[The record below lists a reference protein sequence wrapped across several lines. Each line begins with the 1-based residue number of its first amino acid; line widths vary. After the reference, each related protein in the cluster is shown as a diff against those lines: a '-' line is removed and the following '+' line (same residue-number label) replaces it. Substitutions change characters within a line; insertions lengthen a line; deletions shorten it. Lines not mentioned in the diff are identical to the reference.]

1 MRRPEL
7 PALTGIRFY
16 AAVLVYVS
24 HVVELIPGMAT
35 LGGSFLLFN
44 AGVVSV
50 SFFFTLS
57 GFILTYN
64 YSDSF
69 KESISLGTYSQFMWN
84 RLAKI
89 YPVHLLGLLI
99 ILPLAVLSPNLPLN
113 WWAVPLHAFLI
124 QSWWPSSDPIFTS
137 YLNVPSWSLSCELL
151 FYLLAPVVI
160 FCAWGKGRAW
170 VPVWATLGYMGGLG
184 FFLWEGQSDL
194 SRFYFIYNFAPS
206 RIIEF
211 MVGVYVARAL
221 MVLPTQTI
229 ARFSGTA
236 QVIGILL
243 ILAGAIYRGQA
254 SWPLWGGLLYLPGSA
269 VLIIGLAYGRGF
281 IVEHLSHPW
290 LHWLG
295 IASFSFYIIH
305 APLLRWVKGGCV
317 YLGWSVNSWPL
328 FWGVTVSLFLVVQ
341 LVALGVLLAL
351 ELPLQRRLRNIQV
364 GRSLK
369 EPQEPT
375 RYGTTSG

>member
-7 PALTGIRFY
+7 PGLTGIRFY
-16 AAVLVYVS
+16 AAVFVYLS

-64 YSDSF
+64 YSESF
-69 KESISLGTYSQFMWN
+69 KENISLNTYKQFIWN

-99 ILPLAVLSPNLPLN
+99 VLPLAVLSPNLPLD
-113 WWAVPLHAFLI
+113 WRAVPLHTFLI
-124 QSWWPSSDPIFTS
+124 QSWWPSSDPTFTK

-151 FYLLAPVVI
+151 FYLLAPLVM
-160 FCAWGKGRAW
+160 FCAWGKDRAW
-170 VPVWATLGYMGGLG
+170 VSILAALGYMGGLG

-194 SRFYFIYNFAPS
+194 SRFYFVYNFAPS
-206 RIIEF
+206 RLLEF
-211 MVGVYVARAL
+211 MAGVYLARGL
-221 MVLPTQTI
+221 MAVSTQTI
-229 ARFSGTA
+229 ARFSGPA
-236 QVIGILL
+236 QVVGVLL
-243 ILAGAIYRGQA
+243 ILAGALYREQA
-254 SWPLWGGLLYLPGSA
+254 SWPLWGGLLYIPGSA
-269 VLIIGLAYGRGF
+269 LLIIGLAYGRGF
-281 IVEHLSHPW
+281 IVEHLSRPW

-295 IASFSFYIIH
+295 TASFSLYIIH
-305 APLLRWVKGGCV
+305 APLLRWVKGACG
-317 YLGWSVNSWPL
+317 YLGWSVSSWPL

-341 LVALGVLLAL
+341 LVALGVLLIF
-351 ELPLQRRLRNIQV
+351 ELPLQRRLRTIQV
-364 GRSLK
+364 GALK